1 MLTSLEL
8 SDSQRSLLETATA
21 AYVSQLDSPAVS
33 YLAGRGLDQ
42 AGATG
47 ARLGVCREPV
57 PGHERFK
64 GMVSIPYL
72 TPAGV
77 VAIKFRCP
85 EAHDCKTEGHS
96 KYDQPSQH
104 ARLYNVKSLHEPG
117 DVIAVCEGEFD
128 TRIMS
133 DRIGVPAVG
142 RPGTTWLDYWPRV
155 FADYERVLV
164 VADNDVKEDGS
175 NPGLTAAKKVV
186 NTMSNAELV
195 VPPPGLDITDWFLA
209 SGADEI
215 RERMGV

>member
-1 MLTSLEL
+1 MEL

-21 AYVSQLDSPAVS
+21 AYESQLDSPAVS

-57 PGHERFK
+57 PGHERFV

-85 EAHDCKTEGHS
+85 EDHNCKDEGHS

-104 ARLYNVKSLHEPG
+104 ARLYNAMDLHRPG
-117 DVIAVCEGEFD
+117 DVIACVEGEFD

-155 FADYERVLV
+155 FADYERVCVL
-164 VADNDVKEDGS
+164 ADFDLKDDGS
-175 NPGLTAAKKVV
+175 NPGLTSAKKIV
-186 NTMSNAELV
+186 NTMPNAELV
-195 VPPPGLDITDWFLA
+195 VPPAGLDLTEWYLRD
-209 SGADEI
+209 GADPI
-215 RERMGV
+215 REALRL